1 MNHFDQFRQI
11 GRRGYAGLMWLGH
24 HELPMLLCVLVISG
38 GAWLFVELA
47 EAVMAGE
54 TRRLDTA
61 LLLALRNPAN
71 PADPLGPPWIEEM
84 GRDFS
89 ALGSL
94 GVLVLITLGVLGYL
108 LLARRLRTALFTA
121 VAVPGGMLLSLMLK
135 TGFERPRPDLVPY
148 GATVYTTSFPSS
160 HAMMSAVVYLT
171 LAALLSR
178 TQPQWQIKA
187 YLLLM
192 AMLLSV
198 LVGISRVYLGVHWP
212 SDVLAGWTAG
222 AGWAALC
229 WLAMR
234 AMQRRGQVEAANGE
248 SKPTL

>member
-1 MNHFDQFRQI
+1 MNRLDKPRQL
-11 GRRGYAGLMWLGH
+11 GRRCYAWLIWLGH
-24 HELPMLLCVLVISG
+24 HELPMLLYVLVISG

-47 EAVMAGE
+47 EAVMEGD

-61 LLLALRNPAN
+61 LLLALRNQADH
-71 PADPLGPPWIEEM
+71 ADPLGSPWIEEM

-121 VAVPGGMLLSLMLK
+121 VVVPGGMLLSLALK
-135 TGFERPRPDLVPY
+135 TGFERPRPDLVPHESI
-148 GATVYTTSFPSS
+148 VYTTSFPSS

-178 TQPQWQIKA
+178 AQPQWQLKA

-192 AMLLSV
+192 AMLLTM

-222 AGWAALC
+222 AAWAALC

-234 AMQRRGQVEAANGE
+234 AMQRRGQVEAASGE
-248 SKPTL
+248 SKPSP